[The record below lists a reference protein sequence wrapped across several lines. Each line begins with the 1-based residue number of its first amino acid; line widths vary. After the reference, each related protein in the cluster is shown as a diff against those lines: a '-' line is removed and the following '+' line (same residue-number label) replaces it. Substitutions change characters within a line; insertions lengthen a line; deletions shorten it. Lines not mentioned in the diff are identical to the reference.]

1 MNIKIVKI
9 FKLKTC
15 IFIFLFYNIKTL
27 IFFLRKMNL
36 ETINTWEEEEEEKT
50 KNIDFLI
57 KELTIEHRNII
68 NEIRDSDIRNSYPY
82 NQDPRF
88 NPKLKQK

>member
-27 IFFLRKMNL
+27 IIFLRKMNL
-36 ETINTWEEEEEEKT
+36 EKINTWEEEEKKEEET
-50 KNIDFLI
+50 KNIDLI
-57 KELTIEHRNII
+57 KKLTIEHRKMI
-68 NEIRDSDIRNSYPY
+68 NEIRSSDIRNSYPY

-88 NPKLKQK
+88 KPKLK

>member
-27 IFFLRKMNL
+27 IIFLRKMNL
-36 ETINTWEEEEEEKT
+36 EKINTWEEEET
-50 KNIDFLI
+50 KNIDLI
-57 KELTIEHRNII
+57 KKLTIEHRKMI
-68 NEIRDSDIRNSYPY
+68 NEIRNSDIRNSYPY

>member
-1 MNIKIVKI
+1 
-9 FKLKTC
+9 
-15 IFIFLFYNIKTL
+15 
-27 IFFLRKMNL
+27 MNL
-36 ETINTWEEEEEEKT
+36 EKINTWEEET

-57 KELTIEHRNII
+57 KKLIIEHRKMI

-82 NQDPRF
+82 DQDPRF

>member
-27 IFFLRKMNL
+27 IIFLRKMNL
-36 ETINTWEEEEEEKT
+36 EKINTWEEEET

-57 KELTIEHRNII
+57 KKLIIEHRKMI

>member
-27 IFFLRKMNL
+27 IIFFRKMNL
-36 ETINTWEEEEEEKT
+36 ETINTGGKEET
-50 KNIDFLI
+50 KNIDLI
-57 KELTIEHRNII
+57 KKLTIEHRNII
-68 NEIRDSDIRNSYPY
+68 NEIRNSDIRNSYPY

-88 NPKLKQK
+88 NPKLK

>member
-1 MNIKIVKI
+1 
-9 FKLKTC
+9 
-15 IFIFLFYNIKTL
+15 
-27 IFFLRKMNL
+27 MNL

>member
-1 MNIKIVKI
+1 
-9 FKLKTC
+9 
-15 IFIFLFYNIKTL
+15 
-27 IFFLRKMNL
+27 MNL
-36 ETINTWEEEEEEKT
+36 EKINTWEEEEKKEEET

-57 KELTIEHRNII
+57 KKLIIEHRKMI

>member
-1 MNIKIVKI
+1 
-9 FKLKTC
+9 
-15 IFIFLFYNIKTL
+15 
-27 IFFLRKMNL
+27 MNL
-36 ETINTWEEEEEEKT
+36 EKINTWEEEEEEET

-57 KELTIEHRNII
+57 KKLIIEHRKMI

>member
-27 IFFLRKMNL
+27 IIFLRKMNL
-36 ETINTWEEEEEEKT
+36 EKINTWEEEEET

-57 KELTIEHRNII
+57 KKLIIEHRKMI

>member
-27 IFFLRKMNL
+27 IIFLRKMNL
-36 ETINTWEEEEEEKT
+36 EKINTWEEEEEET

-57 KELTIEHRNII
+57 KKLIIEHRKMI

>member
-27 IFFLRKMNL
+27 IIFLRKMNL
-36 ETINTWEEEEEEKT
+36 EKINTWEEET

-57 KELTIEHRNII
+57 KKLIIEHRKMI

>member
-27 IFFLRKMNL
+27 IIFLRKMNL
-36 ETINTWEEEEEEKT
+36 EKINTRGEEET
-50 KNIDFLI
+50 KKYRFFNKKDNY
-57 KELTIEHRNII
+57 RAQ
-68 NEIRDSDIRNSYPY
+68 RYDQW
-82 NQDPRF
+82 NQR
-88 NPKLKQK
+88 

>member
-27 IFFLRKMNL
+27 IIFFRKMNL
-36 ETINTWEEEEEEKT
+36 ETINTWGEEETE
-50 KNIDFLI
+50 NIDLI
-57 KELTIEHRNII
+57 KKLTIEHRNMI
-68 NEIRDSDIRNSYPY
+68 NEIRKSDIRNSYPY

>member
-27 IFFLRKMNL
+27 IIFLRKMNL
-36 ETINTWEEEEEEKT
+36 EKINTWEEEEET

-57 KELTIEHRNII
+57 KKLIIEHRKMI

-82 NQDPRF
+82 DQDPRF

>member
-27 IFFLRKMNL
+27 IIFLRKMNL
-36 ETINTWEEEEEEKT
+36 ETINTWGEEET
-50 KNIDFLI
+50 KNIDLI
-57 KELTIEHRNII
+57 KKLTIEHRNMI
-68 NEIRDSDIRNSYPY
+68 NEIRKSDIRNSYPY

-88 NPKLKQK
+88 HPKLKQK

>member
-1 MNIKIVKI
+1 
-9 FKLKTC
+9 
-15 IFIFLFYNIKTL
+15 
-27 IFFLRKMNL
+27 MNL
-36 ETINTWEEEEEEKT
+36 EKINTWEEEET

-57 KELTIEHRNII
+57 KEITIEHRNII

-82 NQDPRF
+82 DQDPRF

>member
-27 IFFLRKMNL
+27 IIFLRKMNL
-36 ETINTWEEEEEEKT
+36 EKINTWEEEKKEEET
-50 KNIDFLI
+50 KNIDLI
-57 KELTIEHRNII
+57 KKLTIEHRKMI
-68 NEIRDSDIRNSYPY
+68 NEIRSSDIRNSYPY

-88 NPKLKQK
+88 KPKLK

>member
-1 MNIKIVKI
+1 
-9 FKLKTC
+9 
-15 IFIFLFYNIKTL
+15 
-27 IFFLRKMNL
+27 MNL
-36 ETINTWEEEEEEKT
+36 EKINTWEEEEEEET

-57 KELTIEHRNII
+57 KKLIIEHRKMI

-82 NQDPRF
+82 DQDPRF

>member
-1 MNIKIVKI
+1 
-9 FKLKTC
+9 
-15 IFIFLFYNIKTL
+15 
-27 IFFLRKMNL
+27 MNL
-36 ETINTWEEEEEEKT
+36 EKINTWEEEET

-57 KELTIEHRNII
+57 KKLIIEHRKMN

>member
-27 IFFLRKMNL
+27 IIFLRKMNL
-36 ETINTWEEEEEEKT
+36 EKINTWGEEET

-57 KELTIEHRNII
+57 KKITIEHRDMV
-68 NEIRDSDIRNSYPY
+68 NEIRNSDIRNSYPY
-82 NQDPRF
+82 DQDPRF

>member
-1 MNIKIVKI
+1 
-9 FKLKTC
+9 
-15 IFIFLFYNIKTL
+15 
-27 IFFLRKMNL
+27 MNL
-36 ETINTWEEEEEEKT
+36 EKINTWEEEEET

-57 KELTIEHRNII
+57 KKLIIEHREMI

>member
-27 IFFLRKMNL
+27 IIFLRKMNL
-36 ETINTWEEEEEEKT
+36 EKINTWEEET

-57 KELTIEHRNII
+57 KKLIIEHRKMI

-82 NQDPRF
+82 DQDPRF

>member
-1 MNIKIVKI
+1 
-9 FKLKTC
+9 
-15 IFIFLFYNIKTL
+15 
-27 IFFLRKMNL
+27 MNL
-36 ETINTWEEEEEEKT
+36 EKINTWEEEEEET

-57 KELTIEHRNII
+57 KKLIIEHRKMI
-68 NEIRDSDIRNSYPY
+68 NEIRDSDICNSYPY

>member
-1 MNIKIVKI
+1 
-9 FKLKTC
+9 
-15 IFIFLFYNIKTL
+15 
-27 IFFLRKMNL
+27 MNL
-36 ETINTWEEEEEEKT
+36 ETINTWGKEET

-57 KELTIEHRNII
+57 KKITIEHRDMI

-88 NPKLKQK
+88 NPKLK

>member
-27 IFFLRKMNL
+27 IIFLRKMNL
-36 ETINTWEEEEEEKT
+36 ETINTWGEEETE
-50 KNIDFLI
+50 NIDLI
-57 KELTIEHRNII
+57 KKLTIEHRNMI
-68 NEIRDSDIRNSYPY
+68 NEIRKSDIRNSYPY
-82 NQDPRF
+82 NQDTRF

>member
-27 IFFLRKMNL
+27 IIFFRKMNL
-36 ETINTWEEEEEEKT
+36 ETINTWGKEET
-50 KNIDFLI
+50 KNIDLI
-57 KELTIEHRNII
+57 KKLTIEHRNII
-68 NEIRDSDIRNSYPY
+68 NEIRNSDIRNSYPY

>member
-1 MNIKIVKI
+1 
-9 FKLKTC
+9 
-15 IFIFLFYNIKTL
+15 
-27 IFFLRKMNL
+27 MNL
-36 ETINTWEEEEEEKT
+36 EKINTWEEET

-57 KELTIEHRNII
+57 KKLIIEHRKMI

-88 NPKLKQK
+88 NPKLK

>member
-27 IFFLRKMNL
+27 IIFFRKMNL
-36 ETINTWEEEEEEKT
+36 ETINTWGKEET
-50 KNIDFLI
+50 KNIDLI
-57 KELTIEHRNII
+57 KKLTIEHRNII
-68 NEIRDSDIRNSYPY
+68 NEIRNSDIRNSYPY

-88 NPKLKQK
+88 NPKLK

>member
-27 IFFLRKMNL
+27 IIFLRKMNL
-36 ETINTWEEEEEEKT
+36 EKINTWEEEET

-57 KELTIEHRNII
+57 KEITIEHRNII

-82 NQDPRF
+82 DQDPRF

>member
-1 MNIKIVKI
+1 
-9 FKLKTC
+9 
-15 IFIFLFYNIKTL
+15 
-27 IFFLRKMNL
+27 MNL
-36 ETINTWEEEEEEKT
+36 EKINTWEEEET

-57 KELTIEHRNII
+57 KKLIIEHRKMI

>member
-27 IFFLRKMNL
+27 IIFLRKMNL
-36 ETINTWEEEEEEKT
+36 EKINTWEEEEEET
-50 KNIDFLI
+50 KNIDLI
-57 KELTIEHRNII
+57 KKITIEHRNMI
-68 NEIRDSDIRNSYPY
+68 NEIRDSDIHNSYPY